1 MDDPAYRSTFSAA
14 WSNGDPAANPPSAP
28 PPPFV
33 QPHLTRRQAEAVA
46 KALTATCNDLVSTH
60 VLCAALRN
68 INRALEW
75 RPDQPTRR

>member
-1 MDDPAYRSTFSAA
+1 MDDP
-14 WSNGDPAANPPSAP
+14 NPEPDERP

-46 KALTATCNDLVSTH
+46 KDLAARCNDIASTH

-75 RPDQPTRR
+75 RPDQPTPR